1 LSGILYE
8 QRFFSTATE
17 TTGRAYK
24 QRHGGVSRIPIQVSA
39 EASPIVYAYLVRH
52 GEAVAQMDDPK
63 RPLSLKGRGD
73 VQRTAQLALQGDIQ
87 VSAIYHSG
95 ILRALETAQIMAD
108 ILAPPL
114 GLHLH
119 SGLLPED
126 DPAIVKAELDLMED
140 PVAVVGHLPHLNR
153 LAALLTSGDT
163 KRAVV
168 EFLPAMMIG
177 FERQNQ
183 QWKIIWRSDEPTI

>member
-1 LSGILYE
+1 MSSAVLPSTEFLSNFL
-8 QRFFSTATE
+8 
-17 TTGRAYK
+17 
-24 QRHGGVSRIPIQVSA
+24 A

-52 GEAVAQMDDPK
+52 GEAVAQMEDPK
-63 RPLSLKGRGD
+63 RPLSVKGRGD
-73 VQRTAQLALQGDIQ
+73 VQRTAQLALRGKIRI
-87 VSAIYHSG
+87 SAIYHSG
-95 ILRALETAQIMAD
+95 ILRAFETAQIMAD

-119 SGLLPED
+119 PGLLPED

-153 LAALLTSGDT
+153 LAALLTTGDA

-177 FERQNQ
+177 FERQIH
-183 QWKIIWRSDEPTI
+183 QWKIIWRSDEPAV